1 VVLRL
6 LSGATNQTKHR
17 AISHIDIQRE
27 STDSTVIRNPI
38 EIPPSIAAAERT
50 RHLAIGSPR
59 EAWNLEVAVAWNQDH
74 RDGPSMDP
82 WASGLTLRHRMPGP
96 MGSPPMAV
104 HGCH

>member
-1 VVLRL
+1 MVLRL
-6 LSGATNQTKHR
+6 LSAGATNQTKHR
-17 AISHIDIQRE
+17 AISHIDIQQE
-27 STDSTVIRNPI
+27 SRK
-38 EIPPSIAAAERT
+38 PSIAAAERR

-59 EAWNLEVAVAWNQDH
+59 EAHFKVAVAWNQDH

-82 WASGLTLRHRMPGP
+82 WVSGLTLRHRMPGI